1 MGEKTTIEIE
11 NMRELKQHALDTS
24 KTLKQIINEAIV
36 EKINRERE
44 EMKLPP
50 IQDVSSVKERTPREI
65 PSGKTMEMSADRLL
79 ASVDPQVM
87 DVLKK
92 FLIAHKLDWDT
103 LTKEQWD
110 EKIEYDLMVSLENIY
125 DESLAQ
131 KIIELVREKLKK

>member
-44 EMKLPP
+44 EMNLPP
-50 IQDVSSVKERTPREI
+50 IQDLSGAKERASKDI
-65 PSGKTMEMSADRLL
+65 PSSENKERETDSFMSE
-79 ASVDPQVM
+79 VDPQVM

-92 FLIAHKLDWDT
+92 FLVAHRLDWDT
-103 LTKEQWD
+103 LTKEQWN
-110 EKIEYDLMVSLENIY
+110 EKIEYDLMMSLENIY
-125 DESLAQ
+125 DEALAQ
-131 KIIELVREKLKK
+131 KIIELVRKKIKK